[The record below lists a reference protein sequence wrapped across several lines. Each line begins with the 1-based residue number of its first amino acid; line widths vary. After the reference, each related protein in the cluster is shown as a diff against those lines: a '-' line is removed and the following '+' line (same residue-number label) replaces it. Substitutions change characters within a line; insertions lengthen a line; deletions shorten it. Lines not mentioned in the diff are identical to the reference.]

1 MIERGGSSGG
11 AGSRGVG
18 QRGFSLVEVVVAI
31 LVLTIG
37 ILGLAASAGQVTK
50 MTGWGQRYG
59 GSAVVAAS
67 QLEQLRATPCT
78 SLANGNTTSG
88 RYAVTWTITANGT
101 LRDMV
106 VTVTYNNGRATRT
119 DTFESFR
126 SCV

>member
-1 MIERGGSSGG
+1 MSE
-11 AGSRGVG
+11 
-18 QRGFSLVEVVVAI
+18 RGFSLVEVVVAI
-31 LVLTIG
+31 LILTVG

-50 MTGWGQRYG
+50 MTGWGQRFG

-67 QLEQLRATPCT
+67 RLEELRATPCT
-78 SLANGNTTSG
+78 ALANGTTTSG
-88 RYAVTWTITANGT
+88 RYTIAWTITANGT

-119 DTFESFR
+119 DTFESYR